1 MDAAPSYPAIRAPI
15 DTLPNE
21 LLSDIFTM
29 GAASPPSD
37 WDQLPFPLLVSGISR
52 RWREAAISSPP
63 LWSQLFFT
71 AD

>member
-1 MDAAPSYPAIRAPI
+1 MI

-29 GAASPPSD
+29 GVAEHTAPSD
-37 WDQLPFPLLVSGISR
+37 LDQLPFPLLVSSISR